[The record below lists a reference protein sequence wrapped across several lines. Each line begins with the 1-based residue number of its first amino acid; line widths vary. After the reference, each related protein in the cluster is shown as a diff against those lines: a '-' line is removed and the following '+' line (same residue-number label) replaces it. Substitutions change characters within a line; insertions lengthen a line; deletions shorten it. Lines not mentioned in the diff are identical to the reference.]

1 MGSSVVAGAD
11 FLRTLIEAMPC
22 PVTVWDGS
30 GRVVLQNA
38 AAARRRPAA
47 DAAACRQPTSEVL
60 LPQPDGSSRW
70 VRLERVPVVLENGD
84 PAVMV
89 VEHDVHELVTA
100 RQAER
105 HSRAKSQ
112 FVASLSH
119 ELRTPLNSIL
129 GFSQLLTESDCG
141 PLTDKQR
148 RYLENLRNSGRQLL
162 ELVNDALDLSRVE
175 AGQLQMLFETFDL
188 KDLLEETAVTVQ
200 PLIAAKAQRFTLEA
214 AAGLRLRADR
224 RRYQQSV
231 LNLVANAI
239 KFTPPEGRITVSA
252 GLSAGSVKVT
262 VTDSGIGIPSAEQER
277 IFEEF
282 VQVDPRLTRQEGSG
296 LGLALAR
303 KLIEAMG
310 GRVELERSELNCGST
325 FSIQMP
331 AA

>member
-1 MGSSVVAGAD
+1 MADVRMLHVGSDDDGVRVTLDELAREQTLPEGLVVAVRSQ
-11 FLRTLIEAMPC
+11 LE
-22 PVTVWDGS
+22 
-30 GRVVLQNA
+30 
-38 AAARRRPAA
+38 
-47 DAAACRQPTSEVL
+47 
-60 LPQPDGSSRW
+60 SRLM
-70 VRLERVPVVLENGD
+70 RLETIRSGGSERRTVS
-84 PAVMV
+84 
-89 VEHDVHELVTA
+89 
-100 RQAER
+100 AE
-105 HSRAKSQ
+105 Q
-112 FVASLSH
+112 
-119 ELRTPLNSIL
+119 
-129 GFSQLLTESDCG
+129 
-141 PLTDKQR
+141 
-148 RYLENLRNSGRQLL
+148 
-162 ELVNDALDLSRVE
+162 
-175 AGQLQMLFETFDL
+175 
-188 KDLLEETAVTVQ
+188 
-200 PLIAAKAQRFTLEA
+200 
-214 AAGLRLRADR
+214 GLRLRADR